1 MGIRDEQLKVFE
13 QMIIFQQRI
22 LCHRLPQSFNQIE
35 EMTDKIDNMNAKNKH
50 IQEAKR
56 RKLDRTLQDYETKLL
71 DYEHRYQD
79 EFSKLEMQL
88 WKQHYS
94 GARDHYDRMMQCLQ
108 DYLNHRS
115 NRTIRTIRYRE
126 ACVRTALQKLQ
137 RRQMSQKSK
146 KKANKVDVYPQVIV
160 DTKKLSLNQRQLD
173 YLSQRGECDPILVC
187 LHL

>member
-35 EMTDKIDNMNAKNKH
+35 EMTDKTDNMTVQNKH
-50 IQEAKR
+50 VQEAKR

-71 DYEHRYQD
+71 DCEHRYQD

-94 GARDHYDRMMQCLQ
+94 ETRDHYDRMMQSLQ
-108 DYLNHRS
+108 DYFDQHKHR
-115 NRTIRTIRYRE
+115 TMRTIRYRE

-137 RRQMSQKSK
+137 RRQMSRKSK
-146 KKANKVDVYPQVIV
+146 KKAKKVDVYPQVIV

-173 YLSQRGECDPILVC
+173 YLSQRGEWNPILVC